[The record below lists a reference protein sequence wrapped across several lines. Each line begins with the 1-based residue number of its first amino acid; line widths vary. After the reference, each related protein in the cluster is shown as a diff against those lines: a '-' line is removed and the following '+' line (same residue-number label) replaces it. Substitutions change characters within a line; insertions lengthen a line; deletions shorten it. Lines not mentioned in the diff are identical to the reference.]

1 MGFGDFQWANEVNI
15 DIQIFS
21 YGYHT
26 TYWGTKNIPK
36 RLICGE
42 LPLTLVSRHSGH
54 MQ

>member
-1 MGFGDFQWANEVNI
+1 MGFGDFQGANEVNI
-15 DIQIFS
+15 DIQAIA

-26 TYWGTKNIPK
+26 TYWGTKIIPK

-42 LPLTLVSRHSGH
+42 LPLTSISHHLGH